1 MPEVRFRL
9 LAVVTPKLVVPAVN
23 TPPVTVA
30 PPLKVASEDREK
42 LPAVTAPENVADVPV
57 SAPAN
62 EAVPLTDSI
71 EAGAFVP
78 IPTFP
83 LLLR

>member
-9 LAVVTPKLVVPAVN
+9 LAVVAPRLVVPAVN

-30 PPLKVASEDREK
+30 PPLRVARDDREK
-42 LPAVTAPENVADVPV
+42 LPAVTDPENVADVPV

-62 EAVPLTDSI
+62 EAVPLTVSI
-71 EAGAFVP
+71 DVGTFVP
-78 IPTFP
+78 IPTLP